1 MTAPLANV
9 HGEILPLDEVK
20 VSVQDRGFLFGD
32 AVYEVLRLYQGRAW
46 LEEEHFERLK
56 NSLAAI
62 RIAGVDLD
70 RLRRRLHETVAAGNF
85 TEAMAYIHVTRGAAP
100 RRHAFPKDTTPF
112 ELLYVQDYDDGPT
125 AKARVAGTKVI
136 THPDIRWGRCDIK
149 STNLLANVLAYQAAT
164 EAGATETLLYLADES
179 VSEASHSSYFT
190 VEGATLCTT
199 PLKAN
204 ILPGI
209 TRNFLI
215 RLAQQAGIHVSEQT
229 IYRADLFKMD
239 EIFLTG
245 TTSEVLPV
253 VNVDGKL
260 IGGGHP
266 GLLTKRI
273 LELHQQAVLDF
284 LGTK

>member
-32 AVYEVLRLYQGRAW
+32 AVYEVLRLYQGRASRRGAFQA
-46 LEEEHFERLK
+46 LE

-85 TEAMAYIHVTRGAAP
+85 TEAMAYIHVTRGAAAPPCLPGTPPHLSFCTCRTTTTAP
-100 RRHAFPKDTTPF
+100 RPRLVSRAPRSSRIPIFAGAAAISNRRTCS
-112 ELLYVQDYDDGPT
+112 PT
-125 AKARVAGTKVI
+125 YSPTR
-136 THPDIRWGRCDIK
+136 PPRSR
-149 STNLLANVLAYQAAT
+149 
-164 EAGATETLLYLADES
+164 ATETLLYLADES

-239 EIFLTG
+239 EIF
-245 TTSEVLPV
+245 
-253 VNVDGKL
+253 
-260 IGGGHP
+260 
-266 GLLTKRI
+266 
-273 LELHQQAVLDF
+273 
-284 LGTK
+284 